1 MTGLRVVFAGFPVL
15 AAALLAVA
23 LLALPGCV
31 AYHDGYHGGGY
42 HAGRSYARPHGPPP
56 GSWGR
61 RPPPQ
66 RYGWR

>member
-31 AYHDGYHGGGY
+31 AYTDGYHGGGGY
-42 HAGRSYARPHGPPP
+42 YGGKSYSRRYGPPP
-56 GSWGR
+56 SWGN
-61 RPPPQ
+61 RPPPP